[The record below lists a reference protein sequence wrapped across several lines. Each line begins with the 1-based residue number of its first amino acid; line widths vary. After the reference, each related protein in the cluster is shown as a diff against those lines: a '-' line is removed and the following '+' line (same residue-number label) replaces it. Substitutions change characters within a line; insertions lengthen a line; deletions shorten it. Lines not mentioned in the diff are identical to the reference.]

1 MSVLKKITFWAN
13 EKDKQG
19 FYKKKYISRICHLEN
34 FIWNLNR
41 YQVRDVACKSVG
53 YRVISDSWKLVF
65 NFSFYKHIVHTLYY
79 IIFLGTKEQEE
90 NSRRKSDS
98 NNTHFSLRIVDL
110 RGRREST
117 KDHVNS
123 ATAAASEDRTYK
135 YTSKVFV
142 LGVYAVTSTTWPI
155 TVLHVAVICQTR
167 NW

>member
-1 MSVLKKITFWAN
+1 M
-13 EKDKQG
+13 
-19 FYKKKYISRICHLEN
+19 
-34 FIWNLNR
+34 
-41 YQVRDVACKSVG
+41 
-53 YRVISDSWKLVF
+53 
-65 NFSFYKHIVHTLYY
+65 
-79 IIFLGTKEQEE
+79 
-90 NSRRKSDS
+90 
-98 NNTHFSLRIVDL
+98 
-110 RGRREST
+110 